1 MNCVR
6 GFALLFAAAAILI
19 QSPPTSAQ
27 IITHERTPAG
37 LAFRH
42 VHMPEEHAQAL
53 YFAWKDTTAG
63 STAGK
68 EALPTLATALIL
80 EGPRGMS
87 RSAMIEDLRDLRAT
101 VNLGATVD
109 VTQGHLVAPPE
120 KFADAGRLLARTLAE
135 PALSA
140 DRLADIARSR
150 AVSSRQAEGNP
161 ESQAQRLLA
170 RLMIGEGSY
179 RNYVT
184 TAPAIFERVTMDDID
199 RWRKDV
205 LVREGLI
212 VVAAGPLGATEIA
225 RTVDRLFA
233 DLPQAG
239 KLPPPAKPI
248 LHAPGK
254 LVVLE
259 RPVVQTMIAAGG
271 PMTLAVTPD
280 LARTQLAVAA
290 LGGNPS
296 ARLWKAVRERLGAAY
311 GVSTS
316 LQPVDLEI
324 RTLVIRTAVANEKA
338 KGALAAIREE
348 YARLIAEGVTDEELE
363 ALKRLFV
370 TSHRD
375 RLRRAPS
382 VAANVLTQVL
392 HDFPDEYLAS
402 YEGRVGRYDRTAVNA
417 DMRATFPK
425 QPLTAVAV
433 APSADGFA
441 ADCVI
446 RSPDELA
453 RCD

>member
-1 MNCVR
+1 MNGVHR
-6 GFALLFAAAAILI
+6 FALLFVAAAILI
-19 QSPPTSAQ
+19 HSPPTNAQ
-27 IITHERTPAG
+27 ITTHERTPAG

-42 VHMPEEHAQAL
+42 VHMPEEHSQAL
-53 YFAWKDTTAG
+53 YFAWKDATA
-63 STAGK
+63 SSMAGK
-68 EALPTLATALIL
+68 EALPTLATALIM

-101 VNLGATVD
+101 VSFGATVN
-109 VTQGHLVAPPE
+109 VTQGHLVAPSE
-120 KFADAGRLLARTLAE
+120 KFADAARLFARTLAD
-135 PALSA
+135 PALPA
-140 DRLADIARSR
+140 DRLADLAKSH
-150 AVSSRQAEGNP
+150 AVGSRQAEGNP
-161 ESQAQRLLA
+161 ETQAQRLLA
-170 RLMIGEGSY
+170 RLMIGESSY
-179 RNYVT
+179 RSYTT
-184 TAPAIFERVTMDDID
+184 TAPAMFERVTLDDID

-212 VVAAGPLGATEIA
+212 LVAAGPLGATDIA
-225 RTVDRLFA
+225 RAVDRIFA
-233 DLPQAG
+233 DLSQAG
-239 KLPPPAKPI
+239 KLLPPAKPI

-259 RPVVQTMIAAGG
+259 RPVVQTVIAAGG
-271 PMTLAVTPD
+271 PMALAVTPD
-280 LARTQLAVAA
+280 LVRTQLAVAA

-316 LQPVDLEI
+316 LQPVDLET

-348 YARLIAEGVTDEELE
+348 YARLIAEGVTDEQLE
-363 ALKRLFV
+363 ALKQVFI

-402 YEGRVGRYDRTAVNA
+402 YEARVRGYDRTAVNA

-425 QPLTAVAV
+425 PPLTVVAV
-433 APSADGFA
+433 TPSADGLA

>member
-6 GFALLFAAAAILI
+6 RFALLFAAAAILI

-27 IITHERTPAG
+27 IITHDRTPAG

-63 STAGK
+63 SMAGK

-109 VTQGHLVAPPE
+109 VTQGHLIAPPE
-120 KFADAGRLLARTLAE
+120 KFADVGRLLARTLAE

-140 DRLADIARSR
+140 DRLADIAKSR

-179 RNYVT
+179 RSYAT

-205 LVREGLI
+205 LVREGII

-248 LHAPGK
+248 LQAPGK

-259 RPVVQTMIAAGG
+259 RPVVQTIIAAGG
-271 PMTLAVTPD
+271 PMALAVTPD

-296 ARLWKAVRERLGAAY
+296 ARV
-311 GVSTS
+311 
-316 LQPVDLEI
+316 QPVDLET

-375 RLRRAPS
+375 RLRWAPS

-392 HDFPDEYLAS
+392 HHFPDEYLAS
-402 YEGRVGRYDRTAVNA
+402 YEGRVGRYDRTAVNT